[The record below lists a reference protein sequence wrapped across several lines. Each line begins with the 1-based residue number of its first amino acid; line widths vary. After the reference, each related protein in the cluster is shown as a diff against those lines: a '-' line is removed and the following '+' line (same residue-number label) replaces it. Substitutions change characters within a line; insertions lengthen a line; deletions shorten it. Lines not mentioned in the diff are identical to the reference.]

1 MNLIKTSIVVL
12 RNCPYLCHMLHRLRD
27 DWLVVEAL
35 VLLLILVVNVYFL
48 AWDDSLR
55 RRELADRAR
64 RVLRDIEGA
73 YGFVVLDHSSHFP

>member
-1 MNLIKTSIVVL
+1 
-12 RNCPYLCHMLHRLRD
+12 MLHRLRD

-48 AWDDSLR
+48 SWDDSLR

-64 RVLRDIEGA
+64 RVLRDIEGV
-73 YGFVVLDHSSHFP
+73 YGFFNLVLPIYSHMY